1 MFLALKAPNSTPQE
15 GKENQEMNRRKCV
28 RRAVFALTASL
39 ICAGV
44 TNVYSEE
51 PNAFTKLRDALVHVG
66 QIRETEK
73 PQLDMWLGTGFF
85 VDERCTIATAK
96 HLFNVAN
103 RERIIIRFIDPHNR
117 KKAWTR
123 SAKIIHEDPHKD
135 IAFLRV
141 SVSSGESC
149 ELGPMKTLSLHP
161 QTKDFSPLS
170 GEPVFI
176 AGFPRLGS
184 GDLDLPIA
192 RRGIIASAEIK
203 DAEGVPLLL
212 LDLTGAP
219 GFSGSPVVLE
229 RTGEA
234 IGIVF
239 GPGHMKR
246 SQDFEFATIITQK
259 DYEMNVMDRND

>member
-1 MFLALKAPNSTPQE
+1 
-15 GKENQEMNRRKCV
+15 MNRRKCA

-39 ICAGV
+39 LCAGV

-51 PNAFTKLRDALVHVG
+51 PNLFTKLRDALVHVG
-66 QIRETEK
+66 QIKETEK

-96 HLFNVAN
+96 HLFSAAN
-103 RERIIIRFIDPHNR
+103 KERIIVRLIDPRNR

-123 SAKIIHEDPHKD
+123 AAQVIYEDPHKD

-141 SVSSGESC
+141 IVSSGKPC
-149 ELGPMKTLSLHP
+149 ELGPMKTLSLYRH
-161 QTKDFSPLS
+161 TKDFSLLS

-176 AGFPRLGS
+176 AGFPKLGS

-229 RTGEA
+229 STGEA

-239 GPGHMKR
+239 GPGHMER

-259 DYEMNVMDRND
+259 DYEMDARDRND